1 MTWIRVSVTR
11 DVTDPPNRNLI
22 PRFTKEG
29 EHKKMRND
37 ALVMEIRGYRIVE
50 KGIFTVSLADFPSG
64 HG

>member
-1 MTWIRVSVTR
+1 MLQT
-11 DVTDPPNRNLI
+11 PPNRNLI